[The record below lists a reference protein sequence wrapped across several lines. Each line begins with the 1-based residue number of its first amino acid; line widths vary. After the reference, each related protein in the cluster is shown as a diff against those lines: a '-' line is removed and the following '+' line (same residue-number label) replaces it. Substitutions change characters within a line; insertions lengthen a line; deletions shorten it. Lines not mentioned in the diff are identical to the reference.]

1 MPGFSVLDILKN
13 IRSHPERVRLRGLRR
28 GMSRASGAE
37 AVVGFG
43 GVLDSG
49 RLIHGGAVKLLS
61 LREGFP
67 CDDLVCN
74 VLYLVSSSQPAFP
87 EELVAQCQKLRIRFV
102 WNQNGVGYPAWAGGR
117 TEMHNRPM
125 RNLRNRA
132 DFVIY
137 QSRFCQRSAEK
148 FLDAATQPSRVL
160 LNPVN
165 VEKFSPAP
173 EDRRAGPLRL
183 LAMGTQN
190 YPERVLRLLDAL
202 EILRAGGLEAT
213 LTVAGNL
220 LWKNG
225 EAQVAEKV
233 RSQGLVGVV
242 HRRTAFNREEAVDL
256 YRSHD
261 LLLHPKAMDPC
272 PTVVAEALAC
282 GLPVVAAA
290 SGGLPEMVS
299 PACSR
304 LIPVPE
310 DWETLRTPTGNEIAD
325 AVSDLLPQ
333 LDEASQSARARA
345 VEVFSQQPWLAAHAE
360 IFSNLLR
367 N

>member
-1 MPGFSVLDILKN
+1 MVAFSALEALKN
-13 IRSHPERVRLRGLRR
+13 IRSYPERVRLRRLRH

-67 CDDLVCN
+67 CDDLACN
-74 VLYLVSSSQPAFP
+74 VLYLVSSALPAFP
-87 EELVAQCQKLRIRFV
+87 GELVAACQRKGIRFV
-102 WNQNGVGYPAWAGGR
+102 WNQNGVGYPAWAGWQAGR
-117 TEMHNRPM
+117 HNRPM
-125 RNLRNRA
+125 RMLRARA

-148 FLDAATQPSRVL
+148 FLGAATQPSRVL

-173 EDRRAGPLRL
+173 EARRAGPLRL

-190 YPERVLRLLDAL
+190 YPDRVLRLLDAL

-225 EAQVAEKV
+225 EAQVTEKI

-242 HRRTAFNREEAVDL
+242 HRRAAFNREEAVDL

-282 GLPVVAAA
+282 GLPVVASA

-299 PACSR
+299 PECSR

-310 DWETLRTPTGNEIAD
+310 DWETLRTPSGNEIAD
-325 AVSDLLPQ
+325 AVSDLLPR
-333 LDEASQSARARA
+333 LVRASQSARARA
-345 VEVFSQQPWLAAHAE
+345 IESFSQKPWLTAHAE